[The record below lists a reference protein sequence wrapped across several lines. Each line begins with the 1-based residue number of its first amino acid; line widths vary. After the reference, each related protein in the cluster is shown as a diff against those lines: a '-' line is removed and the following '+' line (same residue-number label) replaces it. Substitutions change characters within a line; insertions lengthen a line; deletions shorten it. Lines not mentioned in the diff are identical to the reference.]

1 MKTKQLTIRIPM
13 DFHQQLVKYSE
24 EHYLPVSR
32 VITQAVAKAIAYK
45 PQRATSRSTA
55 SPSPVTA
62 VEPEYGDVNPE
73 DFLSSVDE
81 SDWDVADLQR
91 RAAAAPLKG
100 V

>member
-32 VITQAVAKAIAYK
+32 VITQAVAKTIAYK
-45 PQRATSRSTA
+45 PQRATSRSA
-55 SPSPVTA
+55 SVVTP
-62 VEPEYGDVNPE
+62 VEPEYGEINPE

>member
-32 VITQAVAKAIAYK
+32 VITQAVAKTIAYK
-45 PQRATSRSTA
+45 PQRATSRT
-55 SPSPVTA
+55 PSAVTP
-62 VEPEYGDVNPE
+62 VEPEYGEINPE

>member
-32 VITQAVAKAIAYK
+32 VITQAVAKTIAYK
-45 PQRATSRSTA
+45 PQRATPRA
-55 SPSPVTA
+55 PSAVTP
-62 VEPEYGDVNPE
+62 VEPEYGEINPE